1 MITSKVDDPKH
12 TKKYEKIPQPAP
24 QRCEQQK
31 PVPTPR
37 KSRLHE
43 LITQPPLNRPTP
55 APRSSVKE
63 VTHFS
68 RPIPAPRKSVKK
80 SVKTNIHS
88 IHDNK
93 SKQMMDQASI
103 EHKTPRKL
111 ITQKEHIMDQ
121 YPDVFEGI
129 GQFPGEP
136 YHIQIDPKVPPK
148 QTPCRMVPVHQ
159 KELFKK
165 ELDKMVDAGILKP
178 VHDSQ
183 PWINSFVFVESKDK
197 QGKPKQ
203 RICLDRTNLN
213 KAVIHEPY
221 YFKTPEDIAHLSNAV
236 VLTTSDCNKGFW
248 HQLLDEES
256 SFLTT
261 FNTEFG

>member
-1 MITSKVDDPKH
+1 MDHPKH

-24 QRCEQQK
+24 QRCKQQK
-31 PVPTPR
+31 PVPAPR
-37 KSRLHE
+37 KSKLHE
-43 LITQPPLNRPTP
+43 PMALPPLNRPIP

-63 VTHFS
+63 VAHFS
-68 RPIPAPRKSVKK
+68 RPIPAPRQSVKK
-80 SVKTNIHS
+80 SVKTDIYS

-111 ITQKEHIMDQ
+111 VTQKEHIMDQ
-121 YPDVFEGI
+121 YPAVFEGI

-136 YHIQIDPKVPPK
+136 YHNQIDQKVLPK

-183 PWINSFVFVESKDK
+183 PWINSFVIVESK
-197 QGKPKQ
+197 
-203 RICLDRTNLN
+203 
-213 KAVIHEPY
+213 
-221 YFKTPEDIAHLSNAV
+221 
-236 VLTTSDCNKGFW
+236 
-248 HQLLDEES
+248 ES
-256 SFLTT
+256 Q
-261 FNTEFG
+261 N

>member
-1 MITSKVDDPKH
+1 MDHPKH

-24 QRCEQQK
+24 RRCKQQK
-31 PVPTPR
+31 PVPAPR
-37 KSRLHE
+37 KSKLHE
-43 LITQPPLNRPTP
+43 SITQPPLKRRIP

-68 RPIPAPRKSVKK
+68 RPIPAPRQ
-80 SVKTNIHS
+80 SVKTEIHS

-103 EHKTPRKL
+103 EHKTQRKL
-111 ITQKEHIMDQ
+111 VTQKEHIMDQ
-121 YPDVFEGI
+121 YPDAFEGI
-129 GQFPGEP
+129 SQFPGEP
-136 YHIQIDPKVPPK
+136 YYIQIDPKIPLK
-148 QTPCRMVPVHQ
+148 QTPCRMVHVHQ

-183 PWINSFVFVESKDK
+183 PLINSFVIVESKDK
-197 QGKPKQ
+197 QGKPKLG
-203 RICLDRTNLN
+203 ICLDPTNLN

-221 YFKTPEDIAHLSNAV
+221 CFKTPEDIAHLLSNAV
-236 VLTTSDCNKGFW
+236 VLMTSDCNKGF
-248 HQLLDEES
+248 
-256 SFLTT
+256 
-261 FNTEFG
+261 